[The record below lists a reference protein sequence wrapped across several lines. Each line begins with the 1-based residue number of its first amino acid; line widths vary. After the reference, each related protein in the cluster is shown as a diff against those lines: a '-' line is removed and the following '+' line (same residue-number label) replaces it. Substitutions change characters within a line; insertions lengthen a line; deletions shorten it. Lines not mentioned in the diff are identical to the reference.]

1 MNKRTYS
8 VDELLLYA
16 YKYNKVPAV
25 LFAKDKECRYIYTS
39 EIEDA
44 INGGEEQSIIGKTD
58 MDIQYDEELGK
69 LYYEQDQEIIKT
81 GKPIHCYSQFNVNGK
96 RQVREIAKNPFL
108 NNGEI
113 VGVCGVVSDV
123 TELMDLKER
132 FKRLSIMDKST
143 GCYNRNYFLKHDYN
157 NSKYLPC
164 AYVMCDCNNLKSIND
179 QYGHEAGDRYIQA
192 VAKVLRAAIDET
204 GICIRW
210 GGDEFLLILPQC
222 DEVGCRVLLDEI
234 EREQEQMRRVYPK
247 MNVAMGM
254 SVRSA
259 MEQSEDAVI
268 QLADQAMYRNKAERK
283 ARENGNQR

>member
-143 GCYNRNYFLKHDYN
+143 GCYNRNYFLKNDYN
-157 NSKYLPC
+157 NS
-164 AYVMCDCNNLKSIND
+164 NI
-179 QYGHEAGDRYIQA
+179 
-192 VAKVLRAAIDET
+192 
-204 GICIRW
+204 
-210 GGDEFLLILPQC
+210 
-222 DEVGCRVLLDEI
+222 CRVPMLCVTAI
-234 EREQEQMRRVYPK
+234 
-247 MNVAMGM
+247 
-254 SVRSA
+254 
-259 MEQSEDAVI
+259 I
-268 QLADQAMYRNKAERK
+268 
-283 ARENGNQR
+283 

>member
-1 MNKRTYS
+1 MDKKTYS

-25 LFAKDKECRYIYTS
+25 LFAKDQECRYIYTS

-69 LYYEQDQEIIKT
+69 LYYEQDKEIIKT
-81 GKPIHCYSQFNVNGK
+81 GQPIHCYSQFNVNGK
-96 RQVREIAKNPFL
+96 RQVREISKNPFL
-108 NNGEI
+108 SNGEI

-132 FKRLSIMDKST
+132 FEKLSVLDQST
-143 GCYNRNYFLKHDYN
+143 GCYNRNYFLKYDYN
-157 NSKYLPC
+157 SSKYLPC
-164 AYVMCDCNNLKSIND
+164 SYVMCDCNDLKKIND
-179 QYGHEAGDRYIQA
+179 EYGHEAGDRYIRA
-192 VAKVLRAAIDET
+192 VAKVLQAAVDET

-222 DEVGCRVLLDEI
+222 DEAGCRLLLDEI

-254 SVRSA
+254 SVRSR

-268 QLADQAMYRNKAERK
+268 QSADQAMYRNKAERK
-283 ARENGNQR
+283 ACEHGN